1 MWWWCGGAFVIYTAR
16 EHMAVWSHC
25 TRAESIKPGLCL
37 EDAQDNACL
46 GLSPIVS
53 GWKGFVEQGAV
64 SEQTGGG
71 GRVG

>member
-1 MWWWCGGAFVIYTAR
+1 
-16 EHMAVWSHC
+16 MAVLSHC